1 MQITLP
7 ISGES
12 RRESVY
18 EWGRQEGRVCMSG
31 EDKRKECT
39 RVGKAGGES
48 VYEWGRQ
55 EESVYEWGRQ
65 EGRVC
70 MSGEGRR
77 GECV

>member
-1 MQITLP
+1 M
-7 ISGES
+7 
-12 RRESVY
+12 
-18 EWGRQEGRVCMSG
+18 
-31 EDKRKECT
+31 
-39 RVGKAGGES
+39 GKAGGES